1 MLNRILVV
9 ISCSLVML
17 LSACALVPQYSTM
30 KAELEESRIQRSRD
44 EERLKN
50 LQNELTQA
58 EKKLE
63 QTAAALKDCEDSGAK
78 HASDLKELQI
88 QYNYLKN
95 INMQL
100 TENNKNLKLE
110 LKQKK
115 SVIEIQEKVIQLLDD
130 TKKTIETSLKDQIA
144 AQQVEVIE
152 AENKL
157 KVIFVDKI
165 LFDSGSAEI
174 NPKGR
179 ELLLVMAK
187 SLKENKNQNI
197 IIEGHT
203 DNVALT
209 AYLMKR
215 FPSNWELSTAR
226 ASAVARFFD
235 QEGGISPQRLT
246 ACGYSYHRP
255 VAPNDTPE
263 GRSQNRRIE
272 IILEPVE

>member
-1 MLNRILVV
+1 MHNRILAV
-9 ISCSLVML
+9 ISCSIVML
-17 LSACALVPQYSTM
+17 LSACTLIPPYSTM
-30 KAELEESRIQRSRD
+30 KAELEESRNQKSRD
-44 EERLKN
+44 EERLEESEKELN
-50 LQNELTQA
+50 QAKAKLQRLTM
-58 EKKLE
+58 
-63 QTAAALKDCEDSGAK
+63 ALKDSEDARIK
-78 HASDLKELQI
+78 QADDLKDLQI
-88 QYNYLKN
+88 QYSYLKN
-95 INMQL
+95 INLQL
-100 TENNKNLKLE
+100 AENIKNLKLE
-110 LKQKK
+110 LNQKK

-174 NPKGR
+174 NPKGK
-179 ELLLVMAK
+179 ELLLAMAK
-187 SLKENKNQNI
+187 ALKENKNQNI
-197 IIEGHT
+197 VIEGHT

-235 QEGGISPQRLT
+235 KEGVIQPQRLT
-246 ACGYSYHRP
+246 ACGYSYYKP

-263 GRSQNRRIE
+263 GRRQNRRIE